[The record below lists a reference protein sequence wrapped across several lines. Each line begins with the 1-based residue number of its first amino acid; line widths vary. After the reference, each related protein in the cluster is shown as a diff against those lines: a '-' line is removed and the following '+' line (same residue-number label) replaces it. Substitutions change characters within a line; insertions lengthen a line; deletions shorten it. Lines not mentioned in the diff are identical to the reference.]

1 MKEIRDTLTHRFFSV
16 RMSQEPRDGEIMSE
30 EDLVKRTL
38 ELARIVRS
46 AIIYL
51 LHFVHVEE
59 TRKEATKGGP
69 LPSILVHDLPDDLKS
84 SRQPELP
91 KSSV

>member
-1 MKEIRDTLTHRFFSV
+1 
-16 RMSQEPRDGEIMSE
+16 MSQEPRDGEIMSE

-59 TRKEATKGGP
+59 TKKKAAIGKP
-69 LPSILVHDLPDDLKS
+69 LPSLFAQDVPNELKDY
-84 SRQPELP
+84 
-91 KSSV
+91 